1 MTSRAFIL
9 GLMVAAMICGIT
21 YFNDAVLM
29 QNYLIGNY
37 MPIVVFGPALL
48 VIVFL
53 NPAVRRLR
61 AGFSLQPAELALI
74 ISMAMCACAIP
85 GTNLMRKFT
94 TLLMLPHHLNRTAV
108 GWKEAEVLDRVP
120 EQMLADPSSDPS
132 VQLDGF
138 VQGLSTGTEQIAFG
152 EIPWEAWTGTFA
164 FWIPLILVL
173 WVGMLGLGLVL
184 HRQWSD
190 HEKLPYPVVGF
201 LNMFIEADTS
211 GKSLLRNRGFLIAGG
226 IVLVIH
232 LSNYLYAWNSSWIEF
247 PLSFDFGRL
256 LDEYPIIEESTG
268 QAGHLVEPHIYF
280 SVVAIAF
287 FLSRE
292 VSLSMGLGPYL
303 FGLVMTVFMLSGV
316 NVQTAG
322 IKSNLF
328 PPGACFGLISI
339 IIFTGWYHYLSV
351 LKAAL
356 RMPIKVNVLSHERWG
371 MRIFLISQVAFILIL
386 ARMELDWRIA
396 LFFSIALVAT
406 FVVLSRAL
414 AETGLFYMQTQWAPT
429 LLILNLLGFKTVGP
443 NQVAILLL
451 LGLVLQAS
459 PRAAIL
465 PFFVNGLKFFDLRK
479 VPMGKGTSSAMAA
492 VIIGLL
498 VAIPVTLY
506 IQYDRG
512 VNYTDLWAVE
522 GVPRAPFKFSMDVET
537 ALEAKGELAATQ
549 DLAGWDRFK
558 NWEPNRTSVITF
570 LLGFGVF
577 LAVAG
582 LRLRFA
588 GWPLHPI
595 VFIFWQ
601 TPHLAMF
608 AFSFLL
614 GWGLKFAVTRYG
626 GQAGYGAIK
635 PVIMGL
641 FVGEMLGAMIPIL
654 IGWMFHFFGS
664 EVAPPYAVLPYW

>member
-1 MTSRAFIL
+1 MTWRAFIL
-9 GLMVAAMICGIT
+9 GLMVTTVICGIT
-21 YFNDAVLM
+21 YFNDAVLK

-37 MPIVVFGPALL
+37 MPIVVFGPAL
-48 VIVFL
+48 VFIVFL
-53 NPAVRRLR
+53 NPLMRRLR
-61 AGFSLQPAELALI
+61 EGFSLRPSEFALI
-74 ISMAMCACAIP
+74 VTMGMCACAIP

-94 TLLMLPHHLNRTAV
+94 TMLMLPHHLNRTEV
-108 GWKEAEVLDRVP
+108 GWKEGGVIDRVP
-120 EQMLADPSSDPS
+120 DQMLADPSGDPS
-132 VQLDGF
+132 TQLDGF
-138 VQGLSTGTEQIAFG
+138 VQGLSTGTEQIAFSDV
-152 EIPWEAWTGTFA
+152 PWDAWTGTLS

-173 WVGMLGLGLVL
+173 WLGMVGLGLVL

-201 LNMFIEADTS
+201 LNMFLEADIS
-211 GKSLLRNRGFLIAGG
+211 GKSLLRNRGFVLAGG
-226 IVLVIH
+226 IVLLIH

-247 PLSFDFGRL
+247 PLSINFTGL
-256 LDEYPIIEESTG
+256 LDEYPILEEANG
-268 QAGHLVEPHIYF
+268 QAGHLVEPHVYF

-303 FGLVMTVFMLSGV
+303 FGFVMTVLMMSGL
-316 NVQTAG
+316 NVQPTG

-328 PPGACFGLISI
+328 PPGACFGLITI
-339 IIFTGWYHYLSV
+339 ILFTGWYHYLTV

-356 RMPIKVNVLSHERWG
+356 RIPVKVDVLSHERWG
-371 MRIFLISQVAFILIL
+371 MRIFLLSQFAFILIL
-386 ARMELDWRIA
+386 SRMDLDWRVA
-396 LFFSIALVAT
+396 FFFSIALVAT

-429 LLILNLLGFKTVGP
+429 LLILNILGNKTVGP

-451 LGLVLQAS
+451 LGLVLHAS
-459 PRAAIL
+459 PRAALL
-465 PFFVNGLKFFDLRK
+465 PFFVNGLKFLDLRR
-479 VPMGKGTSSAMAA
+479 VSLNRGTSSAIAA
-492 VIIGLL
+492 VFVGLI

-512 VNYTDLWAVE
+512 VNYSDLWAVE
-522 GVPRAPFKFSMDVET
+522 GIPRAPFNFSMDVET

-549 DLAGWDRFK
+549 DLVGWDRFK
-558 NWEPNRTSVITF
+558 HWEPNRTSVITF

-595 VFIFWQ
+595 VFLFWQ

-614 GWGLKFAVTRYG
+614 GWGIKFVVTRYG
-626 GQAGYGAIK
+626 GQGGYAAIK

-641 FVGEMLGAMIPIL
+641 FVGEMLGALIPLI
-654 IGWMFHFFGS
+654 IGWCFYFFGS